1 MKRCISTVAILAVC
15 VAPLRADLTIVQT
28 MSLEGGFAAMM
39 GGFKPPVM
47 TTRLK
52 GTKARTDIDVM
63 DQKLTTIVD
72 VTAKQVTMLNAA
84 TKTANIITAGEM
96 PGVPAGTPMP
106 QIDVSFKPTGQ
117 TRTIDGVSCDD
128 YALDMTLSLAEMT
141 GAQMPPETAAQLKDV
156 KIVLGGTSCIA
167 KNVPGAVE
175 YAAFQKAA
183 AANALDWVLKGGM
196 PGQQIQG
203 MDKVLAALSSAEGLP
218 YLTELTLTFQGSGPM
233 VDMMKQMGAMKM
245 TQKVT
250 SVTTDAIADDIF
262 TVPADYKVEKK

>member
-1 MKRCISTVAILAVC
+1 MKRCISTAAILVIC

-28 MSLEGGFAAMM
+28 MNLEGGFAAMM
-39 GGFKPPVM
+39 GGIKPPTM

-52 GTKARTDIDVM
+52 GAKARTDIDMM
-63 DQKLTTIVD
+63 DQKITTIVD

-84 TKTANIITAGEM
+84 TKTANVITAGEM
-96 PGVPAGTPMP
+96 PGLPAGAPTPK
-106 QIDVSFKPTGQ
+106 IDVSFKPTGQ

-141 GAQMPPETAAQLKDV
+141 GAQMPPEAAAQLKDV
-156 KIVLGGTSCIA
+156 TIVLAGTSCIA
-167 KNVPGAVE
+167 KNAPGAAE
-175 YAAFQKAA
+175 YVAFQRTA
-183 AANALDWVLKGGM
+183 AANALDWVLKGGV

-218 YLTELTLTFQGSGPM
+218 YLTELTLSFQGTGPM

-250 SVTTDAIADDIF
+250 SVSTDAIADDMFI
-262 TVPADYKVEKK
+262 VPADYKVEKK